1 MNTKVDKLYK
11 ILTNLANGKKP
22 RLLIIT
28 DEQILWCYGNHLEKH
43 TFIKPHGIIT
53 HLGLERGRI
62 LEIFSKIEFIINE
75 LNFAFIKPE
84 REKSEY
90 FDEILNCLDLFTK
103 IKLLKQWSI
112 IDKKLFGKLMA
123 VKEVR
128 NGMAHNWSSWD
139 IKYRSVPI
147 GQNFFQFRDDLLY
160 VWKELVIRNQE
171 NQSNIDDLIK
181 QLKIKGKYS

>member
-1 MNTKVDKLYK
+1 MDTKIDKLHK
-11 ILTNLANGKKP
+11 VLTKLPISKKP

-28 DEQILWCYGNHLEKH
+28 DAQILWCYGKHLEKH

-75 LNFAFIKPE
+75 LIFAFIKPE
-84 REKSEY
+84 KKGKY
-90 FDEILNCLDLFTK
+90 LDEILNYLDLFTK

-112 IDKKLFGKLMA
+112 IDNKLFGKLMA

-128 NGMAHNWSSWD
+128 NGMAHIWSSWD
-139 IKYRSVPI
+139 IKYRSMPI

-160 VWKELVIRNQE
+160 VWKELIVRNQE
-171 NQSNIDDLIK
+171 NQPNVDDLIK
-181 QLKIKGKYS
+181 QFKREGKYG

>member
-1 MNTKVDKLYK
+1 MDTKVDKLHK
-11 ILTNLANGKKP
+11 ILTKLPTSKKP

-75 LNFAFIKPE
+75 LIFAFIKPE
-84 REKSEY
+84 REKGKNL
-90 FDEILNCLDLFTK
+90 DEILNCLDLFTK

-112 IDKKLFGKLMA
+112 IDNKLFGKLMA

-128 NGMAHNWSSWD
+128 NGMAHIWSNWD
-139 IKYRSVPI
+139 IKYRSRSI
-147 GQNFFQFRDDLLY
+147 EQNFFQFRDDLLY
-160 VWKELVIRNQE
+160 VWKELVVRNQE
-171 NQSNIDDLIK
+171 NQPNIDDLIK
-181 QLKIKGKYS
+181 QFKKE